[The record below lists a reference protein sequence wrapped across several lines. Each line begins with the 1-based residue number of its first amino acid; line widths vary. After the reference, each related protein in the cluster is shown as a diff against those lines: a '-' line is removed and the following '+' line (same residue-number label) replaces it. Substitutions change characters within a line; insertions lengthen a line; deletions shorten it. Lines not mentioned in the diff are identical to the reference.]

1 MCVGS
6 EIIYAGPKI
15 VESPID
21 LPSKRNPDPSGAGIN
36 FPGPYY
42 TAGGQFRVA
51 VDKNEDDEFSYAQ
64 EYIGY
69 YHIHMDDD
77 GNEIYMAGAVHSND
91 AHDILTP
98 VADGIQISTVRKQVI
113 EYSPDIESGKPGSD
127 PTQPIEIVEE
137 TVGIGN
143 VPPLG
148 TAGSCTTDKPFKI
161 EYYVNVAGA
170 KTSPGEAK
178 TTIMSKPGDDFL
190 SDHYPGTLKII
201 TSEQGA
207 EVGIEGNLGVR
218 HGLRFY
224 YMNKPITDVEVDA
237 LDFKVKQ
244 FQTMQPSSKLLHC
257 LLQKLIHDP
266 KYKLLT
272 GYVFSIKKVTGTLA
286 IYNDMG
292 FLASVGEVT
301 VGEDD
306 AKFPMNISKRPK
318 PNAYNRVINPDVKS
332 DWISND
338 GDSLHTGIKAKPG
351 TRIWIKQDTS
361 EQSIP
366 FSRGPS
372 PEKERYGLP
381 NYWDDDLD
389 FETTT
394 YDANASALT
403 GNEGWMHAS
412 DRPNFTPFT
421 LTWDEWDRIL
431 LRNS

>member
-1 MCVGS
+1 
-6 EIIYAGPKI
+6 
-15 VESPID
+15 
-21 LPSKRNPDPSGAGIN
+21 
-36 FPGPYY
+36 
-42 TAGGQFRVA
+42 
-51 VDKNEDDEFSYAQ
+51 
-64 EYIGY
+64 
-69 YHIHMDDD
+69 
-77 GNEIYMAGAVHSND
+77 
-91 AHDILTP
+91 
-98 VADGIQISTVRKQVI
+98 
-113 EYSPDIESGKPGSD
+113 
-127 PTQPIEIVEE
+127 
-137 TVGIGN
+137 
-143 VPPLG
+143 
-148 TAGSCTTDKPFKI
+148 
-161 EYYVNVAGA
+161 
-170 KTSPGEAK
+170 
-178 TTIMSKPGDDFL
+178 
-190 SDHYPGTLKII
+190 
-201 TSEQGA
+201 
-207 EVGIEGNLGVR
+207 
-218 HGLRFY
+218 
-224 YMNKPITDVEVDA
+224 
-237 LDFKVKQ
+237 
-244 FQTMQPSSKLLHC
+244 MQPSSKLLHC

-306 AKFPMNISKRPK
+306 AKFPINISKKPK
-318 PNAYNRVINPDVKS
+318 PNAYNRILNPDVKS

-338 GDSLHTGIKAKPG
+338 GDSLHVGVKAKPG
-351 TRIWIKQDTS
+351 TRIWIKQDTV
-361 EQSIP
+361 ETSIP

-431 LRNS
+431 LRNSRARIKKMFRIHYYAASDKPGDKSREPSAAKIKLRNLKARLFPSPGAGVLPWWQKGRLRENPYNANGDLCDGPDILD